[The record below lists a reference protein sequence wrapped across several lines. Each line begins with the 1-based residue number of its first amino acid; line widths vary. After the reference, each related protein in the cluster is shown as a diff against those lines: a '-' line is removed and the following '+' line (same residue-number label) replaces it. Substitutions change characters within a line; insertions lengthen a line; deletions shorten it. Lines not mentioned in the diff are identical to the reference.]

1 MENQLTT
8 INLAFICLLFVR
20 FVCAFFLYLSL
31 SSYFAVLFAQMSE
44 GARWCAKYTSTKKAT
59 QDNNTKVQ
67 SSSSPSLSQ
76 EFVQSTKYTRS
87 QFTAFICRLK
97 WCQSILNSAQ
107 RGRVKNRKW
116 QWVFGNTAVQ
126 HLEHPSNILSIS
138 KNIVNSFDDSN
149 RAKNKRMKSV
159 LRMLPGPLK
168 MWTIRIAILVWLF
181 LSLQRCVSASFPF
194 RFFSLPD
201 PRHFAVCH
209 LCHTRQC
216 QCKLCARRIWRKKTN
231 AGTD

>member
-1 MENQLTT
+1 MENQHTT

-20 FVCAFFLYLSL
+20 FVCAFFSISL
-31 SSYFAVLFAQMSE
+31 SFSLSFYFAVSFAQMSE

-116 QWVFGNTAVQ
+116 QWVFGIGNIWNTQATLYLSPKISSIPSMIPIVQ
-126 HLEHPSNILSIS
+126 KTSGWKVFCECCLGHS
-138 KNIVNSFDDSN
+138 KCEPF
-149 RAKNKRMKSV
+149 A
-159 LRMLPGPLK
+159 LRY
-168 MWTIRIAILVWLF
+168 
-181 LSLQRCVSASFPF
+181 
-194 RFFSLPD
+194 
-201 PRHFAVCH
+201 
-209 LCHTRQC
+209 
-216 QCKLCARRIWRKKTN
+216 
-231 AGTD
+231 